1 MLRFLIFYSI
11 VTGLVLLI
19 DIYAFQAVRSSSSE
33 LSPSAKRIINI
44 IYWSLTVLTLASLT
58 TVLFFPFD
66 KWPTALRM
74 YLFSFIMLIYLT
86 KIVVLPF
93 VFFDDILRGIAWIT
107 RFFAD
112 KPADGSPLPPITR
125 SKFIGQLAMVAGGI
139 PLALGINGILRN
151 AYNYKIHRVKVALP
165 HLPES
170 FNGLKIVQI
179 SDVHSGSFVSR
190 SQVERGIEMIN
201 KENADLVFFTGDI
214 VNYRAEEMLAFSDV
228 FEKIRAKEGV
238 YSIFGNHDYAD
249 YVRWSP
255 GEEESGK
262 AANRKLLSEIH
273 KGMGWS
279 LLLNENRILRRG
291 NDTLAIIGSENWS
304 NSGRFHTY
312 GNMSKACAG
321 CETAD
326 VKLLLS
332 HDPSHWEG
340 EILKQYPDIDIQFAG
355 HTHGA
360 QLGVEIPGFIK
371 WSPSQYL
378 YKQWAG
384 LYQEGKQY
392 LYVNRGFGFIGF
404 HGRIGILPEITV
416 MELVKA

>member
-1 MLRFLIFYSI
+1 MLRFLIFYSVI
-11 VTGLVLLI
+11 TTFILLI
-19 DIYAFQAVRSSSSE
+19 DFYAFQAVRSASADFA
-33 LSPSAKRIINI
+33 PSTKRVFNI
-44 IYWSLTVLTLASLT
+44 IYWSLTAFTLASLT
-58 TVLFFPFD
+58 SVLFFPFD
-66 KWPTALRM
+66 KWPPALRM
-74 YLFSFIMLIYLT
+74 YLFSFIMVIYLT
-86 KIVVLPF
+86 KIVILPF
-93 VFFDDILRGIAWIT
+93 VFVDDIIRGITWVT
-107 RFFAD
+107 RLFAGQ
-112 KPADGSPLPPITR
+112 PADGSSLPPISR
-125 SKFIGQLAMVAGGI
+125 SKFIGQLAMVAGGV

-151 AYNYKIHRVKVALP
+151 AYNYQFHRLKVALP
-165 HLPES
+165 HLPEG

-201 KENADLVFFTGDI
+201 SENADLVFFTGDI
-214 VNYRAEEMLAFSDV
+214 VNYRAEEMLPFADV
-228 FEKIRAKEGV
+228 FGKIKAKEGV
-238 YSIFGNHDYAD
+238 FSIFGNHDYAD

-255 GEEESGK
+255 GEEASGK
-262 AANRKLLSEIH
+262 TANRKQLSAIH
-273 KGMGWS
+273 KGMGWN

-291 NDTLAIIGSENWS
+291 NDSLAIIGSENWS
-304 NSGRFHTY
+304 NNGRFHTY
-312 GNMSKACAG
+312 GNMAKACAG
-321 CETAD
+321 CEDAN

-340 EILKQYPDIDIQFAG
+340 EILKQYPDIDIQFSG

-384 LYQEGKQY
+384 LYQQGKQY

>member
-11 VTGLVLLI
+11 VTALVLLI
-19 DIYAFQAVRSSSSE
+19 DVYAYQAVRSASSE
-33 LSPSAKRIINI
+33 MAPTAKRAVRIV
-44 IYWSLTVLTLASLT
+44 YWSLTLITLASLT
-58 TVLFFPFD
+58 SVLFFPFD
-66 KWPTALRM
+66 QWPVALRM
-74 YLFSFIMLIYLT
+74 YLFSFIMIIYLA
-86 KIVVLPF
+86 KIFILPF
-93 VFFDDILRGIAWIT
+93 VIFDDVLRGISWIT
-107 RFFAD
+107 RFFTD
-112 KPADGSPLPPITR
+112 KPAGGSALPPISR
-125 SKFIGQLAMVAGGI
+125 SKFLGQLAMVAGGV

-151 AYNYKIHRVKVALP
+151 AYRYQIHRTKVVLP
-165 HLPES
+165 YLPDS
-170 FNGLKIVQI
+170 FNGLKIIQI
-179 SDVHSGSFVSR
+179 SDIHSGSFVSR
-190 SQVERGIEMIN
+190 SQVEKGIEMIN
-201 KENADLVFFTGDI
+201 KENADLVFFTGDL
-214 VNYRAEEMLAFSDV
+214 VNYRAEEMLSFTDV

-238 YSIFGNHDYAD
+238 FSIFGNHDYAD
-249 YVRWSP
+249 YVRWAP

-273 KGMGWS
+273 KGMGWN
-279 LLLNENRILRRG
+279 LLLNENHILRRG
-291 NDTLAIIGSENWS
+291 DDTLAIIGSENWS
-304 NSGRFHTY
+304 NHGRFHTY
-312 GNMSKACAG
+312 GDMEKACVG
-321 CETAD
+321 CEAAD

-340 EILKQYPDIDIQFAG
+340 EILKKYPDIDIQFAG

-360 QLGVEIPGFIK
+360 QFGVEIPGFVK

-384 LYQEGKQY
+384 LYRQGKQY